1 MQRIDLLLSKCYI
14 SEKTLAVYLQE
25 RIEESGKGAEHK
37 VYHRY
42 KGDVHDLAS
51 LIICKAEWSHWW
63 FCIRHSRVV
72 AAFRKMHGGS
82 PH

>member
-1 MQRIDLLLSKCYI
+1 MP
-14 SEKTLAVYLQE
+14 KTKKTQIQAHATHRLITLQMLYLRENIAVYLQE

-51 LIICKAEWSHWW
+51 LIICKAEWSHW
-63 FCIRHSRVV
+63 
-72 AAFRKMHGGS
+72 
-82 PH
+82 